1 MGSHI
6 GNPKAM
12 PPVNFRRLPG
22 ELHSVAK
29 QASFNIALPRDFCGF
44 GSNVG
49 RFWEAK
55 MDAEID
61 FPGIFFDVFF
71 ECVVALILHCFFEA
85 QNLKN
90 HEKPL
95 FFQWFLL
102 IFHKIAIFEK
112 ITKKL
117 WEDNYEIALLSLNT
131 KFVQG
136 LKNGSLPKNIFQ
148 EYLAQDYFFL
158 ETFAKAYGLA
168 ISKSK
173 DKFSIRKLSELL
185 MGVSEELILH
195 ETYAKEWDI
204 DLSNNYIKKATKNY
218 TDFLDDTS
226 KRLSSVEIMFAMT
239 PCMRLY
245 SWIGKSLYEEDFD
258 IKYKEW
264 IITYSD
270 ESFEKLADS
279 LENLI
284 ETNKE
289 TYDINQAKYLY
300 RRAMELE
307 LDFFNAYSD
316 F

>member
-1 MGSHI
+1 MIIS
-6 GNPKAM
+6 
-12 PPVNFRRLPG
+12 
-22 ELHSVAK
+22 
-29 QASFNIALPRDFCGF
+29 
-44 GSNVG
+44 
-49 RFWEAK
+49 
-55 MDAEID
+55 
-61 FPGIFFDVFF
+61 
-71 ECVVALILHCFFEA
+71 
-85 QNLKN
+85 
-90 HEKPL
+90 
-95 FFQWFLL
+95 
-102 IFHKIAIFEK
+102 
-112 ITKKL
+112 KKL
-117 WEDNYEIALLSLNT
+117 WESNYYLALLSFKT

-136 LKNGSLPKNIFQ
+136 LKTGYLPRIVFK

-158 ETFAKAYGLA
+158 ESFAGAYSSA

-173 DKFSIRKLSELL
+173 DKKTIKTLSQLL
-185 MGVSEELILH
+185 VGVSEELVLH

-204 DLSNNYIKKATKNY
+204 DLSNNYIKKTTKDY
-218 TDFLDDTS
+218 TDFLDDTA

-245 SWIGKSLYEEDFD
+245 SWIGKSLYKEDFD

-270 ESFEKLADS
+270 KSFEKLAKS

-289 TYDINQAKYLY
+289 TYDINKAKYLY

>member
-1 MGSHI
+1 MS
-6 GNPKAM
+6 
-12 PPVNFRRLPG
+12 
-22 ELHSVAK
+22 
-29 QASFNIALPRDFCGF
+29 
-44 GSNVG
+44 
-49 RFWEAK
+49 
-55 MDAEID
+55 
-61 FPGIFFDVFF
+61 
-71 ECVVALILHCFFEA
+71 
-85 QNLKN
+85 
-90 HEKPL
+90 
-95 FFQWFLL
+95 
-102 IFHKIAIFEK
+102 

-117 WEDNYEIALLSLNT
+117 WEDNYEIALLSLKT

-136 LKNGSLPKNIFQ
+136 LKSGSLPKNIFQ

-168 ISKSK
+168 VSKSK
-173 DKFSIRKLSELL
+173 DKYSIRKLSELL

-218 TDFLDDTS
+218 TDFLDDIS

-245 SWIGKSLYEEDFD
+245 SWIGKNLYQKDFD
-258 IKYKEW
+258 NKYKEW

-270 ESFEKLADS
+270 ESFENLANS

-289 TYDINQAKYLY
+289 SYDINQAKYLY
-300 RRAMELE
+300 KRAMELE